1 MSERCVV
8 KILGKTA
15 TSFAACHYN
24 EKKVAEGTAKCIS
37 MRNCGDL
44 GKYHIHAPVV
54 LSNYLQKIADHNS
67 RVSHKQKHM
76 VFSYPGKPTEE
87 EREQFVKDIKE
98 TLDRLGYKDQ
108 PQILWE
114 HTDTDNYHV
123 HVVSVTVSVKNGMWI
138 DNYMEGRRARRIL
151 DQLRGHNYKSE
162 IDKLFDYKFESRE
175 QFKSLLLAN
184 GYRCY
189 HDEENGTYDILRN
202 HDLVGSLLVEEL
214 DKKIEANG
222 RNKDNFKN
230 IVIDLRGK
238 LMDNRRRSMKQKGN
252 LPIEVKTK
260 EGKIHTETRQL
271 AEVKNHRFNG
281 DKGLDIKGEEKAQFK
296 KFLVDL
302 KQKLGI
308 SLVFSQWKDGQTK
321 GYTIIDNKNKMVF
334 KGSDIVDL
342 QKLLNPDWKKGQA
355 KDAVISANDASSMAD
370 EISMDKN
377 LPRYVEQ
384 QLEKLG
390 IEVGYDKESAM
401 SLYGKEGE
409 QENRDLSI
417 NALNLLME
425 KIANQEDL
433 TEEGEEDVRNLAK
446 EALDRAVCADSL
458 HLQAE
463 ERLAQ
468 EKAAE
473 ESRLSEQE
481 RARLRLEEAKD
492 ITPNEI
498 GEFVV
503 DFLDDFN
510 IKHSP
515 YENFKPVSSGEPVP
529 TSRQIGDILSC
540 LQKSIEAD
548 DLLEKT
554 KWANSALYLAKDLD
568 NALREA
574 AKAKT
579 KTEKPVEQKPAAP
592 AGKQQDPKRQTAKV
606 VPFVK
611 IEPSVFIGDDR
622 RIYIEVNINGKAY
635 KPKAMSAEHSAWY
648 QRQVNHEQA
657 AQDLALHYYAN
668 EIQKAQVEGWKEQ
681 HYEAGRMPFGITV
694 GEIYAHP
701 DNAGRRFWVNGD
713 FYDPNGKKI
722 QTSSKEVS
730 REDYIKYVN
739 SDKQGALPV
748 VCKSVGRDLVKDW
761 GVKPISS
768 IRNALFESPAP
779 EWTVEGIRE
788 SVQTF
793 EAFTSQL
800 CNDFLESCGEAAA
813 AYFNLLLG
821 GGGGVSTGG
830 AGGGGGQT
838 GGWGRKKDDDDLWK
852 RGGGIMGFQPPK
864 KKSGGGP
871 KR

>member
-1 MSERCVV
+1 MAERCIV
-8 KILGKTA
+8 KSLGKSC
-15 TSFAACHYN
+15 TSFAGVHYN
-24 EKKVAEGTAKCIS
+24 EMKVAQGMAKCVL
-37 MRNCGDL
+37 MRNFGDL
-44 GKYHIHAPVV
+44 QKYNIHAPVV
-54 LSNYLQKIADHNS
+54 VSNYLQKIADHNS

-76 VFSYPGKPTEE
+76 TFSFPGKATPEQTE
-87 EREQFVKDIKE
+87 QLLKDAAE
-98 TLDRLGYKDQ
+98 TMDRLGYKDQ
-108 PQILWE
+108 PQIYWV
-114 HTDTDNYHV
+114 HNDTDNTHI

-189 HDEENGTYDILRN
+189 HDEENGTYDIIRN
-202 HDLVGSLLVEEL
+202 HELVGSILTDEL
-214 DKKIEANG
+214 DKKIAANG
-222 RNKDNFKN
+222 RNKDNYKN
-230 IVIDLRGK
+230 IVVDLRGK
-238 LMDNRRRSMKQKGN
+238 LMDNRRRSMKQKLGE
-252 LPIEVKTK
+252 PVKVDTK
-260 EGKIHTETRQL
+260 KGKRHTLTNKL
-271 AEVKNHRFNG
+271 AEVKNNRFNG

-296 KFLVDL
+296 KFLIEL

-321 GYTIIDNKNKMVF
+321 GYTLIDNKNKIVF
-334 KGSDIVDL
+334 KGSDVVDL

-355 KDAVISANDASSMAD
+355 KDALISANDASSIAD

-377 LPRYVEQ
+377 LPQFLQ
-384 QLEKLG
+384 QQFDKLG
-390 IEVGYDKESAM
+390 IEVDYNKEEAM
-401 SLYGKEGE
+401 NRYGGKSEL
-409 QENRDLSI
+409 ENRDM
-417 NALNLLME
+417 AVNLFNQVLDMV
-425 KIANQEDL
+425 ANQEDL

-458 HLQAE
+458 HLQEE

-481 RARLRLEEAKD
+481 RARLRLEEAKG

-510 IKHSP
+510 IRHSP

-592 AGKQQDPKRQTAKV
+592 QEPKTEQRQTAKV

-768 IRNALFESPAP
+768 IKNALFESPAA
-779 EWTVEGIRE
+779 EGTVEGMRE